1 MAISPDNLERLGPRL
16 RVVCNGDAEVNG
28 LRAEL
33 SAAVEATPTLARQ
46 LAARE
51 RLQQAVRKPDTG
63 RTLPTPPSRQPS
75 TDAVKVSCFVR
86 LAGAEATRPR
96 LPGKTIQRGD
106 LVTAQL
112 SPRELET
119 IVNRGPA
126 SGIAYIEMGEPLAL
140 PHPVVT
146 PRHVAAPPTRAPNL
160 APPGPLPTVLIGII
174 DVGGFDFAHPDFLD
188 EQGKTR
194 FVRIWDQGARQG
206 LVAGQAAAGPFGY
219 GAELT
224 DERMEQALDV
234 ESHARDRRHRS
245 APPVVQQPGAHATH
259 VASIAAGNRGVC
271 SARRRSRAC

>member
-126 SGIAYIEMGEPLAL
+126 E
-140 PHPVVT
+140 
-146 PRHVAAPPTRAPNL
+146 
-160 APPGPLPTVLIGII
+160 
-174 DVGGFDFAHPDFLD
+174 
-188 EQGKTR
+188 
-194 FVRIWDQGARQG
+194 
-206 LVAGQAAAGPFGY
+206 
-219 GAELT
+219 
-224 DERMEQALDV
+224 
-234 ESHARDRRHRS
+234 RDRLHRNGRAACRASSGRH
-245 APPVVQQPGAHATH
+245 P
-259 VASIAAGNRGVC
+259 AS
-271 SARRRSRAC
+271 RRRPSDARAQPRAARTTADRPHRHHRRRWIRLRARGLSR

>member
-63 RTLPTPPSRQPS
+63 RTLPTPPSRQPVDRRGES
-75 TDAVKVSCFVR
+75 QLLR
-86 LAGAEATRPR
+86 PAGRSRGARPR

-112 SPRELET
+112 SPREIET

-126 SGIAYIEMGEPLAL
+126 SGIAYIEMGEPLA
-140 PHPVVT
+140 
-146 PRHVAAPPTRAPNL
+146 
-160 APPGPLPTVLIGII
+160 
-174 DVGGFDFAHPDFLD
+174 
-188 EQGKTR
+188 
-194 FVRIWDQGARQG
+194 
-206 LVAGQAAAGPFGY
+206 AAASGR
-219 GAELT
+219 
-224 DERMEQALDV
+224 D
-234 ESHARDRRHRS
+234 ARVTSPPLRR
-245 APPVVQQPGAHATH
+245 
-259 VASIAAGNRGVC
+259 
-271 SARRRSRAC
+271 ARPTSRRPDHCRPS